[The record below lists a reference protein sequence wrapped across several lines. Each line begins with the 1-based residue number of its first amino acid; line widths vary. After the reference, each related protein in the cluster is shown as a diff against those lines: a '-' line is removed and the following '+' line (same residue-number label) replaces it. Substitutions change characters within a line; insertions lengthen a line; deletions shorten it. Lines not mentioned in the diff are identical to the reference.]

1 MFARPIYSPCTHTH
15 KTRRLL
21 MRRTPTRLSS
31 SSESIPV
38 AADNIFI
45 CFFLLTNVR
54 VDCVRAALAAN
65 YMRGKLGPSCGC
77 VSSPAKK
84 DVGTK
89 KERGR
94 ERERDLSWKSRSFS
108 VMNNPAGQLIPRRHN
123 MPIYFPGPVSRI
135 VCRPGPKLL
144 PLYGPTK
151 SVISSL
157 AATKHHRRP

>member
-1 MFARPIYSPCTHTH
+1 
-15 KTRRLL
+15 
-21 MRRTPTRLSS
+21 MRRTPHPPLLSS

-38 AADNIFI
+38 TADNIFI

-94 ERERDLSWKSRSFS
+94 ERE
-108 VMNNPAGQLIPRRHN
+108 GE
-123 MPIYFPGPVSRI
+123 
-135 VCRPGPKLL
+135 
-144 PLYGPTK
+144 T
-151 SVISSL
+151 
-157 AATKHHRRP
+157 